1 MALNCRGGEPRQLLE
16 VEQPPPWPD
25 RAAVVDPSRHFEPS
39 ICCDAQWLPF
49 DMIGYRSRV
58 LGAAHEAT
66 GIHHDCRECR
76 GLFFGRRCL
85 CARARLSA
93 NPSGRRSVRPSF
105 SRVGLQMMLHGID
118 WPRLEPPAAAMLV
131 PRLPNAN
138 PQAGERLG
146 VSTLKSRPLWRIGDV
161 GAEVSTP

>member
-76 GLFFGRRCL
+76 GLLAGAVFARVLDCQPIRR
-85 CARARLSA
+85 AGVVFDPPSRASA
-93 NPSGRRSVRPSF
+93 YR
-105 SRVGLQMMLHGID
+105 
-118 WPRLEPPAAAMLV
+118 
-131 PRLPNAN
+131 
-138 PQAGERLG
+138 
-146 VSTLKSRPLWRIGDV
+146 
-161 GAEVSTP
+161 